1 MRGAP
6 ENVAT
11 TVRGHE
17 SVSVAPLYGTP
28 RAALRWALTTMRTG
42 AQGMTATPFCGA
54 APGFGEAA
62 WTLNPL
68 LLAALGGSGVLLA
81 LSCRQAPGRQ
91 RATVGAGFVVLC
103 AALVSP
109 LCNLAVALFGAR
121 VAQHLAI
128 TLVAAPLIAPAL
140 LHLRA
145 LRGGGVIAPAACFA
159 CVLWIWHLPLP
170 YAATFDPDAIAW
182 WWMHATM
189 LGAAL
194 WLWAAIL
201 AALPHRPEAAALGGL
216 LSGLQ
221 MGALG
226 ALLTFAPRPLYAPHA
241 PDVTLAWGLT
251 PLEDQQ
257 LGGLLMWVP
266 GGFLLALAVLGLLAA
281 SLRTRRPAI
290 AAAAIAVALLA
301 APGAGFAQGNDSTT
315 AGAALNAET
324 RRSAP
329 VGVLSTSSVTTGSSG
344 TSGSTAPTPEGADR
358 RTRVLGPVCRNLDAS
373 PVLLAECRAKS
384 GM

>member
-1 MRGAP
+1 M
-6 ENVAT
+6 
-11 TVRGHE
+11 
-17 SVSVAPLYGTP
+17 
-28 RAALRWALTTMRTG
+28 TG
-42 AQGMTATPFCGA
+42 IPFCGA
-54 APGFGEAA
+54 APRFGEAA
-62 WTLNPL
+62 WTFEPL
-68 LLAALGGSGVLLA
+68 LLFVLVLAGVGLA
-81 LSCRQAPGRQ
+81 QSCRAVPPR
-91 RATVGAGFVVLC
+91 RFVAVAAGYVVLC

-140 LHLRA
+140 MHSRLVRN
-145 LRGGGVIAPAACFA
+145 GVIAPAACFA
-159 CVLWIWHLPLP
+159 LALWLWHLPLP
-170 YAATFDPDAIAW
+170 YAATFDPDATAW

-201 AALPHRPEAAALGGL
+201 VALPRRPEAAALGGL
-216 LSGLQ
+216 LTGLQ

-226 ALLTFAPRPLYAPHA
+226 ALLTFAPRPLYAPHS

-266 GGFLLALAVLGLLAA
+266 GGFLLTLAMLGLLAA
-281 SLRTRRPAI
+281 SLRTRRPAF
-290 AAAAIAVALLA
+290 AAAAIAVALLTAPA
-301 APGAGFAQGNDSTT
+301 AAFAQGNDSTT
-315 AGAALNAET
+315 AGAAPNAET

-344 TSGSTAPTPEGADR
+344 SSASAVPTPEGTDR